1 MGPTDLISMYR
12 RFLKRRNY
20 SKHTV
25 KNYINILGH
34 FISWLQI
41 PIEQVTNKQTDA
53 YMDHL
58 LRDRKKPKTINCHLG
73 CIHAFYDYLIEDE
86 RMALINP
93 VRKNYRLRLPR
104 PLRYI
109 AHPGGCLKSCLKNH
123 YQIHID
129 CMLGQLYAKYPSN
142 SGVLERPI
150 LQASNLIYVLPTIL
164 SQRCTSILFPTVP

>member
-1 MGPTDLISMYR
+1 MPDLLIRAAKRSTSAPWESSNREAFMEPTDLIGVYR

-34 FISWLQI
+34 FIAWLRI

-73 CIHAFYDYLIEDE
+73 CIPAFYDYLIEDG

-93 VRKNYRLRLPR
+93 VRKNYRLVCPDHCPNISRTNRLLLSSRKLKTPEIE
-104 PLRYI
+104 P
-109 AHPGGCLKSCLKNH
+109 CLC
-123 YQIHID
+123 
-129 CMLGQLYAKYPSN
+129 
-142 SGVLERPI
+142 
-150 LQASNLIYVLPTIL
+150 
-164 SQRCTSILFPTVP
+164 